1 MNVSLT
7 HIACSLAR
15 YFGQLA
21 FLVALCFASPSLAQL
36 GPAIPGSEA
45 APASLFP
52 STGLSTNPA
61 NLNPLEVLDIAG
73 NALPRGGSEG
83 APRGGLSTA
92 INILVVLTVISLAPS
107 IMLMCTSFVRILV
120 VLGLL
125 RQALGTQS
133 IPPPQ
138 VLTALAMFMTLLVMT
153 PTLQRI
159 NTEAIVPYRAGEVQ
173 SYDDLWQRGSQP
185 MRDFMFAQI
194 DATGNWSSVYM
205 LLEYRG
211 VDVSDPAALTR
222 ADVDMV
228 TLVPAYMLS
237 ELKTA
242 FLMGFRIYLPFLV
255 IDMVISTML
264 ISMSMMMLPPVLIS
278 LPFKLLLFVLVD
290 GWALVVGGLM
300 HSFAQPTQAVET
312 AMLLQSLDPH
322 VVTSALGAQA
332 HEFALAILAR
342 A

>member
-1 MNVSLT
+1 MNGSQAHLGRWVALLF
-7 HIACSLAR
+7 AALSLA
-15 YFGQLA
+15 L
-21 FLVALCFASPSLAQL
+21 ASPAVAQL
-36 GPAIPGSEA
+36 GPAVPGLGS
-45 APASLFP
+45 PAEPAQNLLFP
-52 STGLSTNPA
+52 QSLSSNPSE
-61 NLNPLEVLDIAG
+61 LNPLEVLDVAG
-73 NALPRGGSEG
+73 GALSRGGGEQT
-83 APRGGLSTA
+83 PRGGLSTA
-92 INILVVLTVISLAPS
+92 VNILVVLTVVSLAPS

-159 NTEAIVPYRAGEVQ
+159 NTEAIVPYREGQVQ

-211 VDVSDPAALTR
+211 VDVSEPAKLTR

-300 HSFAQPTQAVET
+300 HSFAQPVPVVET
-312 AMLLQSLDPH
+312 AMLLHTIDPH
-322 VVTSALGAQA
+322 VVTTALGAQA
-332 HEFALAILAR
+332 HEFGLAIVAR
-342 A
+342 C

>member
-1 MNVSLT
+1 MDRMSLD
-7 HIACSLAR
+7 
-15 YFGQLA
+15 G
-21 FLVALCFASPSLAQL
+21 ASTD
-36 GPAIPGSEA
+36 
-45 APASLFP
+45 
-52 STGLSTNPA
+52 STRDFSQ
-61 NLNPLEVLDIAG
+61 LNPLEVLDVAG
-73 NALPRGGSEG
+73 STLPASQGRNGSQ
-83 APRGGLSTA
+83 RSGLSTA
-92 INILVVLTVISLAPS
+92 VNILVVLTIVSLAPS

-125 RQALGTQS
+125 RQAMGTQS

-138 VLTALAMFMTLLVMT
+138 VITALAMFMTLLVMT
-153 PTLQRI
+153 PTLDRI
-159 NTEAIVPYRAGEVQ
+159 NKEAIVPYRQGQVQ
-173 SYDDLWQRGSQP
+173 SYDELWEKGSQP
-185 MRDFMFAQI
+185 VRDFMFAQI

-211 VDVSDPAALTR
+211 VDVSDPSKLTR

-300 HSFAQPTQAVET
+300 HSFAQPGATET
-312 AMLLQSLDPH
+312 AMLLNIDP
-322 VVTSALGAQA
+322 GAMQTLLA
-332 HEFALAILAR
+332 AGAERAMLSVFAR
-342 A
+342 G